1 VKKLLGILG
10 WVGIGLVVAA
20 VTLRIA
26 KPELDYIY
34 RNLAIAGLI
43 VTVIYAL
50 SQWRDIGRSF
60 QSRGAQ
66 YGSLALGG
74 ILLFLGVLVAVNW
87 IASRRTVRW
96 DLTTSKEF
104 SLSEQT
110 KQIVQN
116 LKKPLHILVF
126 HGPQES
132 TQGYRDRLES
142 YQFLSSQVSVEYINA
157 VKEPARSEKY
167 EIAAVPTLILEYEG
181 RTQRATSAE
190 EMPVT
195 NALKKVIEG
204 QSKKA
209 YFIQGHGERDPDD
222 PGRGYQG
229 AKAALMDENIQVDK
243 LILAQKGAVP
253 PDTTVLVIAGPTGD
267 FLPQET
273 EAVRNFLKNGGKV
286 LLMFDPP
293 PKGGAAQPTS
303 LIALAKEWGIEV
315 GNDIVVDPN
324 GQIVGFDASVPVG
337 MPAPHTITKS
347 IRKMTAFPMSRS
359 LTAVEGG
366 ADGKFAQKVVQTGDQ
381 SWAEADVKALYE
393 TGRPEKQTDKGD
405 KAGPITIVAAV
416 SAPATG
422 APPPA
427 GAGPDAPKPE
437 SRLVVTGDSDF
448 ATNQALGIQGNG
460 DLFLNIM
467 NWLAQQ
473 EDLIAIRPKDP
484 EDRRIQL
491 TEAQLKGILWLTMA
505 IIPLLLFGNAVRV
518 YRKKR

>member
-1 VKKLLGILG
+1 MKKLLGILG

-34 RNLAIAGLI
+34 RNLAIAGLV
-43 VTVIYAL
+43 VTVLYAL

-60 QSRGAQ
+60 QTRNAQ
-66 YGSLALGG
+66 YGTMALGG
-74 ILLFLGVLVAVNW
+74 ILLFVGVLVALNW
-87 IASRRTVRW
+87 IAARRTLRW
-96 DLTTSKEF
+96 DLTTSKQF
-104 SLSEQT
+104 SLSDQT
-110 KQIVQN
+110 RQILQN
-116 LKKPLHILVF
+116 LKSPLTIRVF

-132 TQGYRDRLES
+132 PQSFRDRLEN
-142 YQFLSSQVSVEYINA
+142 YQFLSKQVTVEYINA
-157 VKEPARSEKY
+157 VAEPAKAEKD
-167 EIAAVPTLILEYEG
+167 EISAVPTLVLEYEG
-181 RTQRATSAE
+181 RKQRSTSAE
-190 EMPVT
+190 ESAVT

-204 QSKKA
+204 QAKKA

-222 PGRGYQG
+222 GQRGYQG
-229 AKAALMDENIQVDK
+229 AKTALVDENIQVEK
-243 LILAQKGAVP
+243 IILAQKGAVP
-253 PDTTVLVIAGPTGD
+253 ADATILVIAGPTGD

-273 EAVRNFLKNGGKV
+273 EVVRNYLKNGGKV

-293 PKGGAAQPTS
+293 AKGGSVQPTS

-324 GQIVGFDASVPVG
+324 GQLVGFDASVPVG
-337 MPAPHTITKS
+337 MPAPHTITNTL
-347 IRKMTAFPMSRS
+347 RRMTAFPMARS
-359 LTAVEGG
+359 ITAVEGG
-366 ADGKFAQKVVQTGDQ
+366 ADGKYAQKVIQTGDQ

-405 KAGPITIVAAV
+405 KAGPVSIIVAV
-416 SAPATG
+416 SSPATDAPAAT
-422 APPPA
+422 
-427 GAGPDAPKPE
+427 PDGPKPE

-448 ATNQALGIQGNG
+448 GTNPALGIQGNG
-460 DLFLNIM
+460 ELFLNIM

-491 TEAQLKGILWLTMA
+491 TQAQLTGILWATMA
-505 IIPLLLFGNAVRV
+505 IFPLLVFGNAVRV
-518 YRKKR
+518 DRTKR